1 MIKPFKFF
9 EGELKILNHY
19 NAPYIPLLRTPP
31 GSYYD
36 RTINPDLYGGVRLSE
51 LSDRVQQIARD
62 SEFIPASYIRVPIPQ
77 QQTHG
82 FCVGIYNTQ
91 LILHYEG
98 DMDIE
103 SVRAMTWD
111 LQFRYA
117 NYVSINE
124 QIIGFMEDFLNEH
137 LSGTSIITLA

>member
-1 MIKPFKFF
+1 MVNQFKFLQSNDITNYVDV
-9 EGELKILNHY
+9 GN
-19 NAPYIPLLRTPP
+19 
-31 GSYYD
+31 
-36 RTINPDLYGGVRLSE
+36 VRFQ
-51 LSDRVQQIARD
+51 VG
-62 SEFIPASYIRVPIPQ
+62 

-82 FCVGIYNTQ
+82 FCVGIYSTQ

-117 NYVSINE
+117 NYVSINQ

-137 LSGTSIITLA
+137 LSGTSTIRLA